1 MNATHTTNAISHH
14 LMNLNGNLSPASA
27 TLAQDAPPGGWPVPR
42 SMYVHVPFCRQRCG
56 YCNFSVLAGRD
67 ELQDRFL
74 DAIDRELISIQRRSD
89 QPISLDTLYLGGGTP
104 TQLTLPRLQRLLT
117 ILNQHVCL
125 SSQPEIT
132 CEANPEDICD
142 ETLELLCAA
151 GVNRL
156 SLGVQ
161 SFNDAKL
168 NTLQRSHGGEQ
179 AIAAIKLASQYI
191 SNLSID
197 LIFAAPGETLSDWQ
211 QDLHTAIELP
221 VQHLST
227 YSLTYEKGTEFWSR
241 RRRGALQVV
250 SEDTDIAMYESSR
263 RMLRE
268 AGFQH
273 YEISSFAKPGSRS
286 RHNSVYWNGHGWY
299 AIGPSAACF
308 VGGDRNVNHRS
319 PTTYIKRMLE
329 HGDAVA
335 ERERIP
341 LEQHAREI
349 AAFGIRQIDGIDLG
363 QINERVGYDFAAS
376 IAGQIEPYVQNGVLV
391 RWQDHDRRRDHIQ
404 LTEHGLLFA
413 DAVEYAI
420 LE

>member
-1 MNATHTTNAISHH
+1 
-14 LMNLNGNLSPASA
+14 
-27 TLAQDAPPGGWPVPR
+27 
-42 SMYVHVPFCRQRCG
+42 MYVHVPFCRHRCG

-74 DAIDRELISIQRRSD
+74 DAVEIELDGIQQRLSQDSI
-89 QPISLDTLYLGGGTP
+89 PLDTLYLGGGTP
-104 TQLTLPRLQRLLT
+104 TQLTSSRLRRLLA
-117 ILNQHVCL
+117 ILNQRTSL
-125 SSQPEIT
+125 STNAEFT
-132 CEANPEDICD
+132 CEANPEDVD
-142 ETLELLCAA
+142 SETLEILRAA

-161 SFNDAKL
+161 SFNDTKL
-168 NTLQRSHGGEQ
+168 KTLQRSHSGEQ
-179 AIAAIKLASQYI
+179 AIAAIELASQWI
-191 SNLSID
+191 NNISID
-197 LIFAAPGETLSDWQ
+197 LIFAAPGETLTQWQ
-211 QDLHTAIELP
+211 QDLRTAIELP
-221 VQHLST
+221 VQHVST

-263 RMLRE
+263 RMLSE
-268 AGFQH
+268 AGYQH
-273 YEISSFAKPGSRS
+273 YEISSFAKPGARS

-319 PTTYIKRMLE
+319 PTTYIKRMLQ

-341 LEQHAREI
+341 LDQHAREI
-349 AAFGIRQIDGIDLG
+349 AAFGIRQIDGIDLF
-363 QINERVGYDFAAS
+363 QINERVGYDFAAT
-376 IAGQIEPYVQNGVLV
+376 IATRIEPYLQNGVLV
-391 RWQDHDRRRDHIQ
+391 RRQDPARRRDHIE